1 MRLPPSWRLVGRA
14 RARLIGRAR
23 ARVCAGPCV
32 RVWAWRT
39 PTCGVVAG
47 FVGECGEVVVPWWAA
62 MCAAPGR
69 LWRMVPG
76 LAEVSAVPVVRFR
89 ERACRRWGA
98 QEKSHAIPTTVFQIL
113 KPER

>member
-1 MRLPPSWRLVGRA
+1 MSYNP
-14 RARLIGRAR
+14 
-23 ARVCAGPCV
+23 
-32 RVWAWRT
+32 
-39 PTCGVVAG
+39 GVVAG

-62 MCAAPGR
+62 TCAAPGR
-69 LWRMVPG
+69 LWHMVPG